1 MKWSDPY
8 FNRFTFTN
16 KTNVHTCKNNAT
28 RRTRA
33 KNICEKRQPT
43 ACRSLWFTFSVKDLW
58 GKQFTAVALLSDL
71 LSLHAPLSCR
81 SKETGFR
88 AQDPPWIHQL
98 IWCKP
103 QATRTTTGR
112 TGPASSINSFLL
124 LLRPLES
131 QEDWPSCSQSGQKCC
146 PFRVF
151 VWCEVLV
158 IVLLAAQ
165 WLRPSIAVPSSCY
178 SAFCG
183 TVAEAK
189 HCRWCGFLSV
199 RCRRMSG
206 PFWHL
211 QVAPAL
217 ANVGSFFSSNVRFS
231 TGKAKP
237 TPH

>member
-1 MKWSDPY
+1 MC
-8 FNRFTFTN
+8 THA
-16 KTNVHTCKNNAT
+16 KTT
-28 RRTRA
+28 RRDEREQKTSA
-33 KNICEKRQPT
+33 KKDSQPL
-43 ACRSLWFTFSVKDLW
+43 AEVFVSLSLWKTSGANSSQL
-58 GKQFTAVALLSDL
+58 LLSYQTC
-71 LSLHAPLSCR
+71 SVCMRHWAVGRRNRVPC
-81 SKETGFR
+81 TGP
-88 AQDPPWIHQL
+88 AWIHQL

-189 HCRWCGFLSV
+189 HCR
-199 RCRRMSG
+199 
-206 PFWHL
+206 
-211 QVAPAL
+211 
-217 ANVGSFFSSNVRFS
+217 
-231 TGKAKP
+231 
-237 TPH
+237 